1 MSDNME
7 LARERIKP
15 LMRKE
20 AISPKKIGK
29 AYTRV
34 KDFFTSTD
42 PSARGSGRLELAIPT
57 AVGSAEAGRG
67 EYYRRKGN
75 AEQNAILDKIKQDKS
90 LFTTK
95 EEGGSGYT
103 HADIDDALAGGKGR
117 GMASILEAR
126 GYAGQEKFSA
136 AKQGLRSL
144 LIGASA
150 SPKYT
155 RAVMQQ
161 PGSKAMKYAEDTMDP
176 AALAAWKKT
185 NVPEPM
191 VRAGIGLFSTAL
203 LHQGDK
209 VAPAIGGV
217 LEGAASLSESGEKL
231 KEALSSIE
239 AITAKGKEKGGSFLD
254 NMNEMSESLKG
265 ATDSES
271 LKNMANEGAKGVA
284 SGIVT
289 GVKGEFN
296 KIRQWA
302 EANPGLAVA
311 GGAGTVGLYA
321 AYKIWTDRA
330 KRKRKEEEAQ
340 ILAKALKGTRR

>member
-1 MSDNME
+1 MSDTME
-7 LARERIKP
+7 LAREHIKP

-20 AISPKKIGK
+20 AIGPKKIGPTF
-29 AYTRV
+29 TRV
-34 KDFFTSTD
+34 KDFFTSTA
-42 PSARGSGRLELAIPT
+42 PEARGSAKLELAIPT
-57 AVGSAEAGRG
+57 AVGAAEAGRG

-75 AEQNAILDKIKQDKS
+75 TEQSALLDTAKKDLINDKLNWTEKDFQDLSSGVKNPRTAHLQKVLS
-90 LFTTK
+90 QR
-95 EEGGSGYT
+95 GYT
-103 HADIDDALAGGKGR
+103 G
-117 GMASILEAR
+117 E
-126 GYAGQEKFSA
+126 EKFSA
-136 AKQGLRSL
+136 AKQGLRSA

-161 PGSKAMKYAEDTMDP
+161 PGSKAMKHAKDTMSDS
-176 AALAAWKKT
+176 ALHAWKKA

-191 VRAGIGLFSTAL
+191 VRAGIGLGSTAL

-217 LEGAASLSESGEKL
+217 LEGAATLSESGEKL
-231 KEALSSIE
+231 RDALTSIE
-239 AITAKGKEKGGSFLD
+239 ELTAKSKDKGGSALD
-254 NMNEMSESLKG
+254 SLSDMAENLKD
-265 ATDSES
+265 ATSGETI
-271 LKNMANEGAKGVA
+271 KNTVTEGAKGVA

-289 GVKGEFN
+289 GVKGELT
-296 KIRQWA
+296 KVRKWA

-311 GGAGTVGLYA
+311 GGAGTVGLFA

-340 ILAKALKGTRR
+340 ILAKALKAR